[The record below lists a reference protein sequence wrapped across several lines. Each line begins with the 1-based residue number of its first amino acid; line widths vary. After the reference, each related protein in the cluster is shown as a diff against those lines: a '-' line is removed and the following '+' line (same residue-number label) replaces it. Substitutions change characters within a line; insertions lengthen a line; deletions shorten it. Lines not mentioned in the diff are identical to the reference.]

1 MSLFTDH
8 IVIFLENP
16 KGLAKE
22 ILRLVSDS
30 TRSQDLQG
38 PSYKKN
44 QLDFYKRHQ
53 KKMGLQFNNIMY
65 SSIKIFRVVR
75 GKTSINLTTARFLH

>member
-1 MSLFTDH
+1 MCVKHTFACLYSQIT
-8 IVIFLENP
+8 VIFLENP

-30 TRSQDLQG
+30 TRTQDLQG

-44 QLDFYKRHQ
+44 QLDFYKLHQ
-53 KKMGLQFNNIMY
+53 KKGT
-65 SSIKIFRVVR
+65 KI
-75 GKTSINLTTARFLH
+75 